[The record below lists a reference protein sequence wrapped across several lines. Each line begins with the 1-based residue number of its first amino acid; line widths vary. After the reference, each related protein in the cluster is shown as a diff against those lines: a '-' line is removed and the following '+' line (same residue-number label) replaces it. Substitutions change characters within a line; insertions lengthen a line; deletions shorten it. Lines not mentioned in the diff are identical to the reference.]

1 MLDRFLGVRFLA
13 AILLVCMILVVISPS
28 SLAAVDSYITRYL
41 KVTDPVALEVDGQGQ
56 TRLFSAEELSAGK
69 QLFEKNC
76 LNCHVGGTT
85 LPDPTV
91 PLSLASLHGATPPRD
106 TVSGLVTFFRQPM
119 SYDGSEE
126 SNWCRQVPE
135 SWLSQAQVENL
146 AGFILRAAQ
155 TAPGWG
161 TESFQD

>member
-1 MLDRFLGVRFLA
+1 MTDRFPGARLLA
-13 AILLVCMILVVISPS
+13 AILSICMFMVVISPS
-28 SLAAVDSYITRYL
+28 ALAAVDSYITRYL

-56 TRLFSAEELSAGK
+56 TRLFSAEELSTGK

-91 PLSLASLHGATPPRD
+91 PLSLVSLHRATPPRD
-106 TVSGLVTFFRQPM
+106 TINGLVSFFRQPM